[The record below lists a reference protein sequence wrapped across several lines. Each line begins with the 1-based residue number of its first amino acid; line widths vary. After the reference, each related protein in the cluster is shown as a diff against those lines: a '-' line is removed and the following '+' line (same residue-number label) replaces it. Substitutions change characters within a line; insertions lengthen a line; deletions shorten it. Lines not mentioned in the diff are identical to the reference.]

1 MENMSEY
8 MMKYTPEEMNE
19 AAEALVGENLELKRM
34 VDTLRGRLRESR
46 RATTYYHRKY
56 EAALRYRAD
65 AETERTRIRQN
76 TVAIVGIAVMFT
88 CLCFVAAACWGWWHG

>member
-1 MENMSEY
+1 MESML
-8 MMKYTPEEMNE
+8 KYTPEEMAQ

-46 RATTYYHRKY
+46 RATDYYHRKY
-56 EAALRYRAD
+56 EDALRYRAD

-76 TVAIVGIAVMFT
+76 TVAIAGISVMFT